1 MSNKYRHRHFHNV
14 EEISFI
20 AIKVLEIVH
29 DVAWKS
35 LFESSNNVQKKFY
48 RIISSLELLTA
59 DLFELMSVNT
69 TVTSFKQI
77 YQLIPYKSVDIC

>member
-1 MSNKYRHRHFHNV
+1 MSYKYRHRHIYNV

-20 AIKVLEIVH
+20 SIKVLEIVH